1 MKRKILIIIN
11 LLLIFLFFTNCA
23 STNAQK
29 IECKNNYVLKPEN
42 SYVEMYLQLD
52 ENQNLRS
59 IDLKDANQNFSFMLN
74 LLEDGNCSF
83 KIDTTL
89 YDQTVNTDISDNN
102 NKYVSQYI
110 IINNKIYLIQEID
123 KAGTIFSQ
131 TKSE

>member
-1 MKRKILIIIN
+1 MIRKILIIIN

-23 STNAQK
+23 SNNAQR
-29 IECKNNYVLKPEN
+29 IESKNNYVLKPEN
-42 SYVEMYLQLD
+42 SYVELYLQLD

-59 IDLKDANQNFSFMLN
+59 IDLKDVNQNFSFMLN

>member
-1 MKRKILIIIN
+1 MIRKILIIIN

-23 STNAQK
+23 SNNAQK
-29 IECKNNYVLKPEN
+29 IESKNNYVLKPEN

-89 YDQTVNTDISDNN
+89 FDQTVNTDISDNN

>member
-1 MKRKILIIIN
+1 MIRKILIIIN
-11 LLLIFLFFTNCA
+11 LLLIFLFFTNCT
-23 STNAQK
+23 SNNAQK

-89 YDQTVNTDISDNN
+89 FDQTVNTDISDNN

>member
-1 MKRKILIIIN
+1 MIRKILIIIN

-23 STNAQK
+23 SNNAQK
-29 IECKNNYVLKPEN
+29 IECKNSYVLKPEN

-89 YDQTVNTDISDNN
+89 FDQTVNTDISDNN

>member
-1 MKRKILIIIN
+1 MIRKILIIIN

-23 STNAQK
+23 SNNAQK
-29 IECKNNYVLKPEN
+29 SECKNSYVLKPEN

-89 YDQTVNTDISDNN
+89 FDQTVNTDISDNN

-123 KAGTIFSQ
+123 KVGTIFSQ